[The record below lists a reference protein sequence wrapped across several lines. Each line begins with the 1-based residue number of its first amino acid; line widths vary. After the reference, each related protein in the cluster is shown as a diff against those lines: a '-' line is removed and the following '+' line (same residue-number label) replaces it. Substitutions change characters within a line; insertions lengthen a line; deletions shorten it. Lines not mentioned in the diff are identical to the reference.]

1 MTNVAIVTG
10 ASSGVGREF
19 VRQLDLGKGGPLD
32 EIWLIARSTDRLEQI
47 AEETVTDCRVFALD
61 LTKDSSFLSVRD
73 ALEADDSIR
82 VQWLINSAGYGKF
95 GRLDEISSQDNADMI
110 RLNCIAVVEM
120 CYHALPRM
128 VPGSRIVNMSSIAG
142 IAPQPELSVY
152 SASKRFVLDFS
163 RTLDHELS
171 SVGVHVTAVCPKF
184 MDTGFLDKPGNPES
198 VRRMT
203 SIGFERPV
211 DVVRKALRAA
221 VLGRATCVPSP
232 DMKVVHVACKVL
244 PSGLVLT
251 LQDLVFGLATR
262 SM

>member
-1 MTNVAIVTG
+1 MTDVAIVTG

-32 EIWLIARSTDRLEQI
+32 EIWLIARSADRLEQI
-47 AEETVTDCRVFALD
+47 AEETVTNCRVFALD

-82 VQWLINSAGYGKF
+82 VQWLVNSAGYGKF
-95 GRLDEISSQDNADMI
+95 GRLDEISPQDNADMV

-171 SVGVHVTAVCPKF
+171 PVGIHVTAVCPKF
-184 MDTGFLDKPGNPES
+184 MDTGFLDRPGNPES

-244 PSGLVLT
+244 PSKLVLT
-251 LQDLVFGLATR
+251 LQDLAFSLATQGR
-262 SM
+262 

>member
-95 GRLDEISSQDNADMI
+95 GRLDEISSQDNADMTFDETQVGKVI
-110 RLNCIAVVEM
+110 RAM
-120 CYHALPRM
+120 RHRWSQ
-128 VPGSRIVNMSSIAG
+128 GS
-142 IAPQPELSVY
+142 L
-152 SASKRFVLDFS
+152 
-163 RTLDHELS
+163 
-171 SVGVHVTAVCPKF
+171 
-184 MDTGFLDKPGNPES
+184 
-198 VRRMT
+198 VR
-203 SIGFERPV
+203 S
-211 DVVRKALRAA
+211 
-221 VLGRATCVPSP
+221 
-232 DMKVVHVACKVL
+232 
-244 PSGLVLT
+244 
-251 LQDLVFGLATR
+251 DL
-262 SM
+262 

>member
-19 VRQLDLGKGGPLD
+19 VRQLDLGRGGPLD
-32 EIWLIARSTDRLEQI
+32 EIWLIARSADRLEQI
-47 AEETVTDCRVFALD
+47 AEETVTGCRVFALD

-73 ALEADDSIR
+73 ALEADGSIR
-82 VQWLINSAGYGKF
+82 VQWLINSAGYGRF

-163 RTLDHELS
+163 RTKRL
-171 SVGVHVTAVCPKF
+171 
-184 MDTGFLDKPGNPES
+184 
-198 VRRMT
+198 
-203 SIGFERPV
+203 
-211 DVVRKALRAA
+211 
-221 VLGRATCVPSP
+221 
-232 DMKVVHVACKVL
+232 
-244 PSGLVLT
+244 
-251 LQDLVFGLATR
+251 LAE
-262 SM
+262 